1 MNDLKRRVIK
11 SNTANLRKLS
21 FKTIATINVLIS
33 YLPNHFMDIEQ
44 WQDNMYTAIYINEYT
59 NNSKPQR
66 YIAASVMIVLI

>member
-44 WQDNMYTAIYINEYT
+44 WQDNMYTAINEYT

-66 YIAASVMIVLI
+66 YIAASVMSVLI